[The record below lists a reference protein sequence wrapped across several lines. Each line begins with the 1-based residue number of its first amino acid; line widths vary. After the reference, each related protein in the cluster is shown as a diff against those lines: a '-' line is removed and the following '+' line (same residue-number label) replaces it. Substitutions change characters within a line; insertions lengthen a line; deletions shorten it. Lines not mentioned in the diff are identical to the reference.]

1 MSTENNKM
9 IIKLPMAT
17 FEDVAKM
24 PLYDTNGRLYNFKE
38 KMTMVRSAYK
48 EVTPEIIRTDV
59 WKRVDNTWD
68 FLDAGKFKI

>member
-9 IIKLPMAT
+9 IIKLPMSV
-17 FEDVAKM
+17 FEDVAKL
-24 PLYDTNGRLYNFKE
+24 PLYDTNQRLYNFKE